1 MTSMQSG
8 EVLQAAEESDDN
20 AASEPVAATRGYWHL
35 VWRRFRRHRVATIS
49 AVVLILIYAVALLA
63 EFVAPHGTGTRFEGY
78 QDAPPQVISLTDDS
92 DGFRIGLFA
101 NGYAVDENEETR
113 RRTMSIDES
122 TVRELGLF
130 VKGEEYKLAG
140 LIPWDRH
147 LIGPVDPEEPVF
159 LLGTDSLG
167 RDLFSRIIHGTRVS
181 MSIGLVGVAASMILG
196 ILFGGISGYYGGAAD
211 TLIQRFIEFIM
222 SIPSLPLWM
231 VLAAS
236 IPDTWGP
243 ITSYFAITLIL
254 SIIGWTD
261 LARVVRG
268 RFLALREEDFVES
281 ARLDNA
287 RTLRIMRR
295 HMLPSFSSHIIAALT
310 LAVPGMI
317 LAETSLSFLGVGLQ
331 APVVSWGVL
340 LQDAQ
345 NVRSLVSTP
354 WLMFPGVAVIVAVLA
369 LNFVGDGLRDAADPY
384 N

>member
-1 MTSMQSG
+1 MMSMQSG
-8 EVLQAAEESDDN
+8 EVLQESTDPAEHTSNTPTAE
-20 AASEPVAATRGYWHL
+20 TRGYWHL
-35 VWRRFRRHRVATIS
+35 VWRRFRRHRVATVS

-63 EFVAPHGTGTRFEGY
+63 EFVAPHGAATRFEGN
-78 QDAPPQVISLTDDS
+78 QNAPPQLVSVVDTS
-92 DGFRIGLFA
+92 DGFRVGLFA
-101 NGYAVDENEETR
+101 NGYAVDEDEETR
-113 RRTMSIDES
+113 RRTMTVDTS

-130 VKGEEYKLAG
+130 VKGEEYELAG

-167 RDLFSRIIHGTRVS
+167 RDLFSRIVHGTRVS
-181 MSIGLVGVAASMILG
+181 MSIGLVGVAASMVLG
-196 ILFGGISGYYGGAAD
+196 IFFGGLSGYYGGATD

-236 IPDTWGP
+236 IPTTWGP

-345 NVRSLVSTP
+345 SVRSLVNTP
-354 WLMFPGVAVIVAVLA
+354 WLMFPGVAVIIAVLA

>member
-1 MTSMQSG
+1 
-8 EVLQAAEESDDN
+8 
-20 AASEPVAATRGYWHL
+20 
-35 VWRRFRRHRVATIS
+35 
-49 AVVLILIYAVALLA
+49 
-63 EFVAPHGTGTRFEGY
+63 
-78 QDAPPQVISLTDDS
+78 
-92 DGFRIGLFA
+92 
-101 NGYAVDENEETR
+101 
-113 RRTMSIDES
+113 
-122 TVRELGLF
+122 
-130 VKGEEYKLAG
+130 
-140 LIPWDRH
+140 
-147 LIGPVDPEEPVF
+147 
-159 LLGTDSLG
+159 
-167 RDLFSRIIHGTRVS
+167 

-196 ILFGGISGYYGGAAD
+196 IFFGGLSGYYGGATD
-211 TLIQRFIEFIM
+211 TFIQRFIEFIM

-236 IPDTWGP
+236 IPSTWGP

-287 RTLRIMRR
+287 GTLRIMRR

-310 LAVPGMI
+310 LAIPGMI

>member
-1 MTSMQSG
+1 MNSMQSV
-8 EVLQAAEESDDN
+8 EVLQGAEE
-20 AASEPVAATRGYWHL
+20 PVDHAPDEQFTATHGYWHL
-35 VWRRFRRHRVATIS
+35 VWRRFRRHRVATAG

-63 EFVAPHGTGTRFEGY
+63 EFVAPHGTASRFEGY
-78 QDAPPQVISLTDDS
+78 QNAPPQVISLVDTS
-92 DGFRIGLFA
+92 DGFRIGLFG
-101 NGYAVDENEETR
+101 NGYNVEEDEETR
-113 RRTMSIDES
+113 RRTMTIDES
-122 TVRELGLF
+122 SVRELGLF

-147 LIGPVDPEEPVF
+147 LVGPVDPDEPVF

-167 RDLFSRIIHGTRVS
+167 RDLFSRIVHGTRVS

-196 ILFGGISGYYGGAAD
+196 IFFGGLSGYYGGATD

-236 IPDTWGP
+236 IPNTWGP

-310 LAVPGMI
+310 LAIPGMI